1 MRRIYVL
8 TINLN
13 TRKIKHLNKASAPL
27 FGMLS
32 NIFSKEKQ
40 RAMNY
45 GSLEIRKAFKCCLKE
60 NKRANILFLHSVFT
74 IQKTYFLLSVTI
86 IC

>member
-60 NKRANILFLHSVFT
+60 NKRANILFYTLYPRSRKPTFF
-74 IQKTYFLLSVTI
+74 FLSL
-86 IC
+86 